1 MKDKLETISILLIL
15 IGMLMAMNID
25 LTRLYRNLIGAGI
38 TVAGMVILHA
48 IGRDA

>member
-1 MKDKLETISILLIL
+1 MKDKLETLSILLIL

-25 LTRLYRNLIGAGI
+25 LTRFYRNIIGAGI
-38 TVAGMVILHA
+38 TIVGMVILHA

>member
-25 LTRLYRNLIGAGI
+25 LTRFYRNLIGVVIAVI
-38 TVAGMVILHA
+38 GMMILHV

>member
-1 MKDKLETISILLIL
+1 MKDKLETLSIILIL
-15 IGMLMAMNID
+15 IGMIMAMNVD
-25 LTRLYRNLIGAGI
+25 LTRIYRNLIGAGI

>member
-1 MKDKLETISILLIL
+1 MKDKLETLSILLIL
-15 IGMLMAMNID
+15 IGMIMAMNID

-38 TVAGMVILHA
+38 TIVGMVIMHA

>member
-1 MKDKLETISILLIL
+1 MKDKLETLSILLIL

-25 LTRLYRNLIGAGI
+25 LTRIYRNIIGAGI
-38 TVAGMVILHA
+38 TIVGMVIMHA